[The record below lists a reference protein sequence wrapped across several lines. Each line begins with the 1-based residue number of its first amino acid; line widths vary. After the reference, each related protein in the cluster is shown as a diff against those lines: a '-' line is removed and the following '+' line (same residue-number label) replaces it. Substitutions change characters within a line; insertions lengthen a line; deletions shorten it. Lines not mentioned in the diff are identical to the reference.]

1 MRRAA
6 LALCLLAH
14 EAAAASDALTRVDGV
29 LATLMARMRAP
40 EPSDRPNFTEALADL
55 AAPPE
60 EAGVALRV
68 RRRRQRLARGVHHG
82 TAAAERV
89 AGADVCAEFRSL
101 IN

>member
-55 AAPPE
+55 A
-60 EAGVALRV
+60 
-68 RRRRQRLARGVHHG
+68 RRRLRKQEWHGECGGAANGSLVAFTMAPQLRSASPAPTSAPSSGV
-82 TAAAERV
+82 
-89 AGADVCAEFRSL
+89 
-101 IN
+101 